1 MDCEIVTI
9 GTELLLG
16 HIIDTNTAHLARNLN
31 LIGVN
36 VAFHST
42 VGDNYGEMKEVLSQ
56 AFKRTD
62 LVITSG
68 GLGPTEDDMTR
79 EVIADLMGI
88 RLVFKQELMDYIE
101 SFFKRIG
108 YRMPENNR
116 KQALIP
122 DGALAIP
129 NDVGTAPGFIVEK
142 GPKVILSLPGVPK
155 ELKYLLDKEVLPY
168 VKKHF
173 HLDRELITS
182 KILKVTGVGESKV
195 DTQIKDLMD
204 AHFNPT
210 VGLLASPGDISIR
223 ITAAAKN
230 AEEAEGLIRP
240 IEQEIRSRLGIIVYG
255 VNDDTLERVVTNL
268 LLEKGQTLSVIETV
282 SGGEVTTRL
291 RKSFPSPLKKSIVI
305 EDTAQA
311 GSFLDGK
318 SSSVVINRETCETL
332 AKKMRTEGKSTLGL
346 ALLGTLRETENGYE
360 VDARVAVSGDGV
372 SGSYGWKMGGD
383 LVALQ
388 TRAAIIALNTLR
400 RALVAGGDHDDTSTG
415 SR

>member
-16 HIIDTNTAHLARNLN
+16 HIVDTNAAHLARNLN

-79 EVIADLMGI
+79 EVVADVMGVP
-88 RLVFKQELMDYIE
+88 LVFKQELMDHIE
-101 SFFKRIG
+101 SFFRRIG

-116 KQALIP
+116 KQAFIP
-122 DGALAIP
+122 DGALVIP
-129 NDVGTAPGFIVEK
+129 NEVGTAPGFIVEK
-142 GPKVILSLPGVPK
+142 GPKVIVSLPGVPR
-155 ELKYLLDKEVLPY
+155 ELKYLLEKEVLPY
-168 VKKHF
+168 VRKHF

-195 DTQIKDLMD
+195 DTEIKDLMD

-223 ITAAAKN
+223 ITAVAKN
-230 AEEAEGLIRP
+230 AEEAEELIRP
-240 IEQEIRSRLGIIVYG
+240 IEQKIRSRLGIIVYG
-255 VNDDTLERVVTNL
+255 VNDDTLEGVVTNL
-268 LLEKGQTLSVIETV
+268 LVENGHTLSVIENV

-305 EDTAQA
+305 EDAEQA
-311 GSFLDGK
+311 ASFLYEEN
-318 SSSVVINRETCETL
+318 SPVVINRETCETL
-332 AKKMRTEGKSTLGL
+332 AERIRAEGKSTLGL
-346 ALLGTLRETENGYE
+346 ALLGTLQKTENRYE
-360 VDARVAVSGDGV
+360 VNAHIAVSGDGV

-383 LVALQ
+383 LAALQ
-388 TRAAIIALNTLR
+388 SRAAIIALNTLR
-400 RALVAGGDHDDTSTG
+400 RALIGGDHHDTSTG